1 MSRLFERFA
10 SSTQGCRRIP
20 AKTFFLFYCG
30 IYFEQ
35 TISLFYLYLTVG
47 GFSSKIKKTA
57 MKKLIEIFC
66 CLIFLLFAFAIV
78 PAKLAAQE
86 TVDKTVA
93 TVSDGVRTEL
103 ITYSDLLWTLAL
115 QPGVPLNPP
124 VSEDLNRALQLIIN
138 QRLFALEAQ
147 RLPLEPT
154 EKEVQDEIQDV
165 LNIFPSTAE
174 FERRLRLVGFDSV
187 KDENFQ
193 AMMRRRVAIKKYID
207 FRFRSFVV
215 ITAEDEEKYYREV
228 FAPDFRRRNP
238 GLLMPNL
245 SEKRAEINQILTEQK
260 IETDIET
267 FLDETEARVEIII
280 LSQI

>member
-1 MSRLFERFA
+1 MF
-10 SSTQGCRRIP
+10 P
-20 AKTFFLFYCG
+20 AKF
-30 IYFEQ
+30 
-35 TISLFYLYLTVG
+35 
-47 GFSSKIKKTA
+47 
-57 MKKLIEIFC
+57 
-66 CLIFLLFAFAIV
+66 
-78 PAKLAAQE
+78 AAQE

-103 ITYSDLLWTLAL
+103 ITYSDLLWILAL
-115 QPGVPLNPP
+115 QPGVVLNPP
-124 VSEDLNRALQLIIN
+124 SSEDLNRALQLIIN

-147 RLPLEPT
+147 RLPQKVD
-154 EKEVQDEIQDV
+154 EKEIQEEIQDV

-187 KDENFQ
+187 KDENFER
-193 AMMRRRVAIKKYID
+193 MMEQRVAIKKYID

-238 GLLMPNL
+238 GLLMPSL

-267 FLDETEARVEIII
+267 FLDEAEARAEIII
-280 LSQI
+280 LNKV

>member
-1 MSRLFERFA
+1 MNDMQNLKKKIIRFNFLA
-10 SSTQGCRRIP
+10 SI
-20 AKTFFLFYCG
+20 FFCF
-30 IYFEQ
+30 
-35 TISLFYLYLTVG
+35 
-47 GFSSKIKKTA
+47 
-57 MKKLIEIFC
+57 
-66 CLIFLLFAFAIV
+66 FAQIM
-78 PAKLAAQE
+78 AQE

-103 ITYSDLLWTLAL
+103 ITYSDLLWTLAM
-115 QPGVPLNPP
+115 QPNIPLNPP
-124 VSEDLNRALQLIIN
+124 SSDDLNRALELITS

-147 RLPLEPT
+147 RLPREPS
-154 EKEVQDEIQDV
+154 EKEIQDEIQDV

-174 FERRLRLVGFDSV
+174 FERRLRIVGFESV

-193 AMMRRRVAIKKYID
+193 AIMRQRVAIKKYIE

-215 ITAEDEEKYYREV
+215 ITAEDEEKYYRDV

-238 GLLMPNL
+238 GLIMPSL

-267 FLDETEARVEIII
+267 FLDEAKARAEIVI
-280 LSQI
+280 LSKV

>member
-1 MSRLFERFA
+1 MKNLIKNFIHLSL
-10 SSTQGCRRIP
+10 ILV
-20 AKTFFLFYCG
+20 FFG
-30 IYFEQ
+30 
-35 TISLFYLYLTVG
+35 S
-47 GFSSKIKKTA
+47 FSPKIT
-57 MKKLIEIFC
+57 
-66 CLIFLLFAFAIV
+66 
-78 PAKLAAQE
+78 AQE

-93 TVSDGVRTEL
+93 VISDGVRTEL
-103 ITYSDLLWTLAL
+103 ITYSDLLWALAL

-124 VSEDLNRALQLIIN
+124 VSEDLNRALQLITS

-147 RLPLEPT
+147 RLPRDVS
-154 EKEVQDEIQDV
+154 EKEVQEEIQDV

-187 KDENFQ
+187 KDSNFVK
-193 AMMRRRVAIKKYID
+193 MMEQRVAIKKYID

-238 GLLMPNL
+238 GLLMPSL

-260 IETDIET
+260 IENDIQD
-267 FLDETEARVEIII
+267 FLDEARSRVEIVI
-280 LSQI
+280 LNKT